1 MLSAGGGQSGVAEKL
16 RQIELR
22 LHEVQDVVQAVDLVL
37 QLLDVMQGNPAQMN
51 DSSRLYRQAFY
62 DWNNILGI
70 WKKCNVFMVIY
81 LDTKQIYK

>member
-1 MLSAGGGQSGVAEKL
+1 MRSAGGGQSGVAEKL

-51 DSSRLYRQAFY
+51 DSSGLCR
-62 DWNNILGI
+62 
-70 WKKCNVFMVIY
+70 
-81 LDTKQIYK
+81 

>member
-1 MLSAGGGQSGVAEKL
+1 MFHCSAGGGQSGNAEKL

-51 DSSRLYRQAFY
+51 DSSKGPFSLSDCDCDAMSQTF
-62 DWNNILGI
+62 GF
-70 WKKCNVFMVIY
+70 C
-81 LDTKQIYK
+81 